1 MSPPIPGS
9 RADRIATRLSEA
21 LAPAT
26 VTVRDESMM
35 HAGHSG
41 VDAAGE
47 THFRVRI
54 VSAAFGGRSRV
65 ARHRQ
70 VMDLLAAEFATGLHA
85 LALEAR
91 TPDEA
96 MHP

>member
-1 MSPPIPGS
+1 MSPTAS
-9 RADRIATRLSEA
+9 VTRADRIAATLSAA

-26 VTVRDESMM
+26 VTVRDESGM
-35 HAGHSG
+35 HAGHAG

-54 VSAAFGGRSRV
+54 VSPAFGGRSRV

-70 VMDLLAAEFATGLHA
+70 VMDLLATEFASGLHA

>member
-1 MSPPIPGS
+1 MSPSPS
-9 RADRIATRLSEA
+9 ETRADRIAARLSEA

-35 HAGHSG
+35 HAGHAG
-41 VDAAGE
+41 VDTAGE

-54 VSAAFGGRSRV
+54 VSASFGGQSRV
-65 ARHRQ
+65 ARHRR
-70 VMDLLAAEFATGLHA
+70 VMDLLAPEFSTGLHA